1 VLPSK
6 REKQTDEADL
16 MMSFEALT
24 YPMEFVLVE
33 TLIEWVVSD

>member
-1 VLPSK
+1 MLPYK
-6 REKQTDEADL
+6 RDKQTDEADL

-24 YPMEFVLVE
+24 YPMEFVE